1 MKNTEM
7 DNVIHV
13 FRFCSGRSKK
23 IFHICLVYGLS
34 LVWYVSK
41 ENFVCQ

>member
-13 FRFCSGRSKK
+13 FRSKK

-34 LVWYVSK
+34 LVWYVSR